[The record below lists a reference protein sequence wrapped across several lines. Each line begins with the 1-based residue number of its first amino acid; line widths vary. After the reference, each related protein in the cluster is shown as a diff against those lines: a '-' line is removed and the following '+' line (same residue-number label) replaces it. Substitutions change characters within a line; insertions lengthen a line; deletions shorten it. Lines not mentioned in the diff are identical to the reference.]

1 MIATE
6 FLKQLGQRREQL
18 AMPLTVLA
26 ARAGVSMQTL
36 HRILHGQTSAHF
48 DKVLAVA
55 QALGVDVNARSS
67 VKAREVRK
75 RQAQAKAKRLV
86 AMVQGTSALE
96 GQGLDRDT
104 LEEMTEQTTHQLLA
118 SKYKLWS
125 L

>member
-1 MIATE
+1 MMATE
-6 FLKQLGQRREQL
+6 FLQQLGRRREQL
-18 AMPLTVLA
+18 GMPLAVLS

-36 HRILHGQTSAHF
+36 HRILHGQASAHF

-55 QALGVDVNARSS
+55 WALEVVLSARR
-67 VKAREVRK
+67 VKAQEVRK

-86 AMVQGTSALE
+86 GMVQGTSALE
-96 GQGLDRDT
+96 GQALDRDT

>member
-1 MIATE
+1 MVATE
-6 FLKQLGQRREQL
+6 FLEQLRQRREQL
-18 AMPLTVLA
+18 GMPLAVLA
-26 ARAGVSMQTL
+26 AKAGVPMQTL
-36 HRILHGQTSAHF
+36 HRILHGEASAHF

-55 QALGVDVNARSS
+55 QALEVVLSARK

-75 RQAQAKAKRLV
+75 RQARATAKRLV
-86 AMVQGTSALE
+86 GMVQGTSGLE
-96 GQGLDRDT
+96 GQALDRDT

>member
-1 MIATE
+1 MVATE
-6 FLKQLGQRREQL
+6 FLEQLRQRREQL
-18 AMPLTVLA
+18 GMPLAVLA
-26 ARAGVSMQTL
+26 AKAGVPMQTL
-36 HRILHGQTSAHF
+36 HRILHGEASAHF

-55 QALGVDVNARSS
+55 QALEVVLSAQK

-75 RQAQAKAKRLV
+75 RQARATAKRLV
-86 AMVQGTSALE
+86 GMVQGTSGLE
-96 GQGLDRDT
+96 GQALDRDT

>member
-1 MIATE
+1 MVATE
-6 FLKQLGQRREQL
+6 FLEQLRQRREQL
-18 AMPLTVLA
+18 GMPLAVLA
-26 ARAGVSMQTL
+26 AKARVPMQTL
-36 HRILHGQTSAHF
+36 HRILHGEASAHF

-55 QALGVDVNARSS
+55 QALEVVLSARK

-75 RQAQAKAKRLV
+75 RQARATAKRLV
-86 AMVQGTSALE
+86 GMVQGTSALE

>member
-1 MIATE
+1 MVATE
-6 FLKQLGQRREQL
+6 FLEQLRQRREQL
-18 AMPLTVLA
+18 GMPLAVLA
-26 ARAGVSMQTL
+26 AKAGVPMQTL
-36 HRILHGQTSAHF
+36 HRILHGEASAHF

-55 QALGVDVNARSS
+55 QALEVVLSARK

-75 RQAQAKAKRLV
+75 RQARATAKRLV
-86 AMVQGTSALE
+86 GMVQGTSALE

>member
-1 MIATE
+1 MVATE
-6 FLKQLGQRREQL
+6 FLEQLRQRREKL
-18 AMPLTVLA
+18 GMPLAVLA
-26 ARAGVSMQTL
+26 AKAGVPMQTL
-36 HRILHGQTSAHF
+36 HRILHGEASAHF

-55 QALGVDVNARSS
+55 QALEVVLSARK

-75 RQAQAKAKRLV
+75 RQARAKAKRLV
-86 AMVQGTSALE
+86 GMVQGTSALE